1 MLATYSGSKAFLS
14 TWSQALAE
22 EYKSKG
28 ITVQLVTAFFV
39 VSPLLDV
46 DIEASRSPNFRYP
59 TCPKSVDRP
68 CPLPPQKLGWPHA
81 YHI

>member
-39 VSPLLDV
+39 VSPLWMSTVKL
-46 DIEASRSPNFRYP
+46 SLTNFRYP
-59 TCPKSVDRP
+59 TCPKLVDRL
-68 CPLPPQKLGWPHA
+68 CPPPPQKLGWRHA
-81 YHI
+81 YLT